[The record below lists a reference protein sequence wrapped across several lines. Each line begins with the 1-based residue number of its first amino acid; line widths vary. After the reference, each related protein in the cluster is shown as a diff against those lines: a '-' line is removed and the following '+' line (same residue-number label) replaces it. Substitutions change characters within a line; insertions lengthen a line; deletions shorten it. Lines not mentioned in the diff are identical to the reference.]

1 MPSTACVVSCKPMSH
16 IPESCDL
23 QSYCFE
29 LPEELIAQQPGQR
42 RDASRLMV
50 LERAT
55 GRKRIVPF
63 AEIGTVLPPGALL
76 VANNS
81 RVLPARMFGHKPTGG
96 RVEFLLLTPLP
107 LLAASDPNAD
117 GFNSAQAEGLLR
129 SAKKPRPGEH
139 IAFNDD
145 FHLIVESRGDFGKSQ
160 VTLRW
165 RGDLATHFL
174 KQGHLPLPP
183 YIRRPD
189 ADSDRE
195 RYQTVY
201 SREDKLGSAAAPTAG
216 LHFTPELKASLAAAG
231 FGWAELTL
239 YVGYGTFSPVRVRDI
254 REHTMHR
261 EYIEIPELTA
271 TAIQEAK
278 SQGCPVVAV
287 GTTSSRALEGAFAQT
302 GHVGAF
308 SGWTDIFMRPGYEF
322 KVVEHLLT
330 NFHLP
335 GSSLI
340 MLVSALAG
348 REVVM
353 EAYRQAIQERMRF
366 FSYGDA
372 MLVL

>member
-1 MPSTACVVSCKPMSH
+1 MSH

-29 LPEELIAQQPGQR
+29 LPEELIAQQPGQSR
-42 RDASRLMV
+42 EASRLMV

-55 GRKRIVPF
+55 GHRRIAPF
-63 AEIGTVLPPGALL
+63 TDIGAFLPPGALL

-81 RVLPARMFGHKPTGG
+81 RVLPARMFGHKLTGG

-107 LLAASDPNAD
+107 LLAAKEPDAD
-117 GFNSAQAEGLLR
+117 GFRNAQAEGLLR
-129 SAKKPRPGEH
+129 SAKKSKPGER
-139 IAFNDD
+139 IEFSDD
-145 FHLIVESRGDFGKSQ
+145 FHLIVEARGDFGKSQ
-160 VTLRW
+160 VTLHW
-165 RGDLATHFL
+165 RDDLAAHFMR
-174 KQGHLPLPP
+174 QGHLPLPP

-189 ADSDRE
+189 TDSDRE

-216 LHFTPELKASLAAAG
+216 LHFSTELKASLAAAG
-231 FGWAELTL
+231 FSWAELTL

-261 EYIEIPELTA
+261 EYIEIPEA
-271 TAIQEAK
+271 TAAAIREAK
-278 SQGCPVVAV
+278 SQGRPVVAV
-287 GTTSSRALEGAFAQT
+287 GTTSARALEGAFAQT
-302 GHVGAF
+302 GCVAAF
-308 SGWTDIFMRPGYEF
+308 TGWTDIFMRPGYEF
-322 KVVEHLLT
+322 KVVERLLT

-348 REVVM
+348 REAVQD
-353 EAYRQAIQERMRF
+353 AYRHAVQERMRF